1 MKTTLNEIRQYE
13 PQIREKFK
21 LKRSDI
27 IAYENVSR
35 TQLSVARYFGMA
47 RVNNHLFVYNPD
59 DDSLIRDDVLA
70 FVNKLKRQEQKPKAK
85 THDDQ
90 LEIRFAADI

>member
-13 PQIREKFK
+13 PQIRERF
-21 LKRSDI
+21 KRSDT
-27 IAYENVSR
+27 IAYENVSQ

-47 RVNNHLFVYNPD
+47 KVNNHTFVYNPD

-70 FVNKLKRQEQKPKAK
+70 FVNKLKRQEKK
-85 THDDQ
+85 TKKEKQGDQ
-90 LEIRFAADI
+90 LEIRLAADI

>member
-13 PQIREKFK
+13 PQIRERF
-21 LKRSDI
+21 KRSDT
-27 IAYENVSR
+27 IAFENVSR
-35 TQLSVARYFGMA
+35 TQLSVAGYFGMA
-47 RVNNHLFVYNPD
+47 QVNNHTFIYNPD
-59 DDSLIRDDVLA
+59 DDSLIREDVLA
-70 FVNKLKRQEQKPKAK
+70 FVNKLKRQEQKPRSK

>member
-21 LKRSDI
+21 RYDT
-27 IAYENVSR
+27 IAFENVSQ

-47 RVNNHLFVYNPD
+47 KVNNHTFVYNPD

-70 FVNKLKRQEQKPKAK
+70 FVNKLKRQQQKPREEK
-85 THDDQ
+85 HDDQ
-90 LEIRFAADI
+90 LKIWFAADI

>member
-13 PQIREKFK
+13 PQIRDKFK
-21 LKRSDI
+21 RSET
-27 IAYENVSR
+27 IAFENVSQ

-47 RVNNHLFVYNPD
+47 KVNNHTFIYNPD
-59 DDSLIRDDVLA
+59 DDSLIREDVLG

-85 THDDQ
+85 KHDDQ
-90 LEIRFAADI
+90 LEIRLAADI

>member
-21 LKRSDI
+21 RYDT
-27 IAYENVSR
+27 IAFENVSQ
-35 TQLSVARYFGMA
+35 TQLSVARYFGVA
-47 RVNNHLFVYNPD
+47 KVNNHTFVYNPD

-70 FVNKLKRQEQKPKAK
+70 FVNKLKRQKQKPREEK
-85 THDDQ
+85 HDDQ
-90 LEIRFAADI
+90 LEIRLAADI